1 MKFRTEIE
9 RVRPLSRIQAD
20 TSVLLWGSC
29 FSSEVGQRLADD
41 GFDVLAASMG
51 PQYNPMSVANS
62 LCRCLSGRPYSA
74 ADFVDGPQGLHC
86 LDFASRYCDTDADR
100 LADRINADVEAVH
113 SFILDRCPVVIL
125 TLGTAWAFFRNDNG
139 AVAGNC
145 HKLPT
150 AFFSRR
156 LLSVDE
162 MTDALSVLCA
172 ELIAAGIK
180 HIIFTVS
187 PIRHLAD
194 GLRGN
199 TVSKASLHLCVED
212 VVARFPDNAE
222 YFPAFEMLVDDLR
235 DYRFYA
241 SDMKHPSQQ
250 AVDYIYQHFSD
261 TYFDSDTAETARRRH
276 AAVLA
281 SRHRPIL

>member
-9 RVRPLSRIQAD
+9 PMRPLAGISAD
-20 TSVLLWGSC
+20 ASVLLWGSC

-41 GFDVLAASMG
+41 GFDTMAAPMG
-51 PQYNPMSVANS
+51 PQYNPLS
-62 LCRCLSGRPYSA
+62 LAGSLRRCIDGRPYDA
-74 ADFVDGPQGLHC
+74 ADFVAGPQGWHC
-86 LDFASRYCDTDADR
+86 LDFASRYSGADAPA
-100 LADRINADVEAVH
+100 LAAQLNGQIEAV
-113 SFILDRCPVVIL
+113 RCFVERRPVVIL

-145 HKLPT
+145 HKLPAT
-150 AFFSRR
+150 AFTRR

-162 MTDALSVLCA
+162 MAEALSELCRS
-172 ELIAAGIK
+172 LIAAGIR

-194 GLRGN
+194 GLHGN
-199 TVSKASLHLCVED
+199 TISKASLHLAAREVVSRFAD
-212 VVARFPDNAE
+212 VAE
-222 YFPAFEMLVDDLR
+222 YFPAFEIVCDDLR

-241 SDMKHPSQQ
+241 SDMKHPSPQ
-250 AVDYIYQHFSD
+250 AVDYIYQYFAQ
-261 TYFDSDTAETARRRH
+261 TYFDAATAETARRRH